1 MLEAVRNLLNS
12 KTGSVI
18 KLLISLGI
26 LFFFFFTVDYK
37 KLTLIASRLNYTYAI
52 LMLVLILA
60 GNFIAAVRFRLLIS
74 VKKTIGIFDLMKQY
88 FIGSFFN
95 NFLPT
100 AIGGD
105 AVRMY
110 LVSQFGIPKTTAA
123 FFIIVE
129 RLIGFYSLI
138 CIAFLSSFFW
148 GVPRFMS
155 IFVTALL
162 LSCSLVM
169 WAIFSPR
176 INRLFKKF
184 KLRIFDN
191 VTGDINLLRS
201 GRAILSTTFIL
212 SICYQLVSISISYCV
227 AMAINLHIPIIS
239 FLTLVPLVWI
249 VTMIPV
255 SFGGL
260 GLRELSFIYLL
271 AQINIPKEGALIVSL
286 GTYCA
291 LITSGIIGMF
301 FFLGGRLKHMAA
313 LETNH
318 TEVL

>member
-1 MLEAVRNLLNS
+1 MIEAIRNLLNS

-18 KLLISLGI
+18 KLLVSLGI
-26 LFFFFFTVDYK
+26 LFFFFFTVDYE
-37 KLTLIASRLNYTYAI
+37 KLSLITSRLNYTYAF

-74 VKKTIGIFDLMKQY
+74 VKKTIRIFDLMKQY

-105 AVRMY
+105 AVRMF

-148 GVPRFMS
+148 GVPRHLS
-155 IFVTALL
+155 IFVTVLL

-169 WAIFSPR
+169 AAIFSPR
-176 INRLFKKF
+176 INSLFKKF
-184 KLRIFDN
+184 NLRIFDQI
-191 VTGDINLLRS
+191 TGNINLLRS
-201 GRAILSTTFIL
+201 DRAIISATFIL

-227 AMAINLHIPIIS
+227 AMAINLHIPVIS

-286 GTYCA
+286 GTYGA

-301 FFLGGRLKHMAA
+301 FFLSGRLKNIGA

-318 TEVL
+318 T